1 MIRFHGCARLSMIGA
16 ICIGL
21 VAHGVA
27 NASLTRNAAG
37 AKNIGESGRLTIDTA
52 GQIESDQDGKTWIFE
67 TGAQYQVSSRLQI
80 LVESVL
86 YERFQ
91 PDVGESAKGL
101 GDTDA
106 TLSWLLSE
114 GNRSLPSLVVGAMM
128 KIPTAGDEIGT
139 GKADYSA
146 LLVLG
151 KESGELEL
159 SVEAEYATFGAPPGE
174 TLKDQL
180 RYTVIAEYGLTGFLA
195 AYAELSGSSAPTA
208 AESRSDA
215 ALVGLE
221 LDYQL
226 SKVAAQYISFEIDT
240 EGVGS
245 ARAGV
250 EWKW

>member
-1 MIRFHGCARLSMIGA
+1 MNRLHGCARLSVVGA
-16 ICIGL
+16 IFLGL
-21 VAHGVA
+21 AAHGTA

-37 AKNIGESGRLTIDTA
+37 ARNIGESGRLTIDTA
-52 GQIESDQDGKTWIFE
+52 GQIESDQDGKTWILE
-67 TGAQYQVSSRLQI
+67 TGAQYQLSSRLQI
-80 LVESVL
+80 LVESIL

-114 GNRSLPSLVVGAMM
+114 GNGALPSLVVGAKV
-128 KIPTAGDEIGT
+128 KIPTAGDELGT

-159 SVEAEYATFGAPPGE
+159 SLEAEYATFGSPPGE
-174 TLKDQL
+174 SLKDQL
-180 RYTVIAEYGLTGFLA
+180 LYTVTAEYGLTGFMS
-195 AYAELSGSSAPTA
+195 AYAELFGSSAPTA

-226 SKVAAQYISFEIDT
+226 SKVAAPYVSFEIDT

-250 EWKW
+250 EWTW

>member
-1 MIRFHGCARLSMIGA
+1 MNRLPGIARLSTIGA
-16 ICIGL
+16 LCIGL
-21 VAHGVA
+21 AAPGVA

-114 GNRSLPSLVVGAMM
+114 GNKSLPSLVLGAKV

-174 TLKDQL
+174 TLKDQFL
-180 RYTVIAEYGLTGFLA
+180 YTVTAEYGLTGFMA
-195 AYAELSGSSAPTA
+195 AYAELFGGSAPTA

-226 SKVAAQYISFEIDT
+226 SKVAAPYVSFEIDT

-250 EWKW
+250 EWTW